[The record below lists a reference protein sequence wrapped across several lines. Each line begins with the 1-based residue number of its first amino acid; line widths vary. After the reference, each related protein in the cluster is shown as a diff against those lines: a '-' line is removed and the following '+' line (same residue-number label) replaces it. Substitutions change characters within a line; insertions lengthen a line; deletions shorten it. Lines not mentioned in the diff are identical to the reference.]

1 MVQTTNERLV
11 EAMRYRQN
19 KEGGIVAKSDED
31 VLERIADYMM
41 VEADNL
47 QNPQTA
53 NAVRDTANQIIL
65 NKSMLAAGGVAAEEL
80 PPEPIPGELPAGAPL
95 PPTTPVAEGNVPLP
109 PV

>member
-1 MVQTTNERLV
+1 MAETTNERLI
-11 EAMRYRQN
+11 EAARFRQN
-19 KEGGIVAKSDED
+19 KEQGIVAKGDEE

-47 QNPQTA
+47 QNSQTA

-65 NKSMLAAGGVAAEEL
+65 NKSILASGGTAAEEL
-80 PPEPIPGELPAGAPL
+80 PPEQPPVGAPL